1 MHDNR
6 DKIPFDEVKKD
17 MPWGASSGEVPQMP
31 DPLDSSI
38 NALPP
43 PTAARLLRLCTEG
56 AMRKTD
62 LDVKSIMI
70 LAALQEPLQMKVLA
84 HLEAERMFLSNSR
97 SKAGFLVS
105 ACEKAKQGA
114 LDVRGFGAI
123 DPWKAHLNAKSGGTR
138 LAAYAIAFNLEPEK
152 QFLRKLAG
160 KQDPE
165 KPADDKVKKE
175 DDKDEPDDLL
185 PDELP
190 NCSLEINCTA
200 DKDAPEPTVTMQ
212 LPYTMNVEE
221 VKEAIRRKGV
231 TLKPNKMKLKCAK
244 LGILKNKY
252 TLGYYNLDRDTK
264 LTLELKERGG
274 VKFKKDC
281 SRRK

>member
-17 MPWGASSGEVPQMP
+17 MPWGAGSGDPGPQMP

-160 KQDPE
+160 KEEPE
-165 KPADDKVKKE
+165 KPPADDKVKKE
-175 DDKDEPDDLL
+175 DEKDDEPDDVL
-185 PDELP
+185 PEDLP
-190 NCSLEINCTA
+190 NCALEINCTA
-200 DKDAPEPTVTMQ
+200 DRDAPEPIVTLQ

-221 VKEAIRRKGV
+221 VKEALRRKGV
-231 TLKPNKMKLKCAK
+231 KVKPNKMKLKCAK
-244 LGILKNKY
+244 LGFFEEQVHAGILQP
-252 TLGYYNLDRDTK
+252 
-264 LTLELKERGG
+264 
-274 VKFKKDC
+274 
-281 SRRK
+281 